1 MKAIILAGGSG
12 SRLYPLTKVVSK
24 QLLPIYNKP
33 LVWYPLSTIMMAK
46 IRDVIVITSPEDKP
60 HFIKLLGDGKNW
72 GINLEYIVQEKPNG
86 IAEAF
91 LLCEDLI
98 KNEDRVCLILG
109 DNVFHGSSFIDK
121 LLVAKND
128 NGASIFISQ
137 VNDPQRY
144 GVVEIDEN
152 SKPIS
157 IEEKPALPRS
167 NYAVT
172 GIYFY
177 DRNVLSFAKKLV
189 PSARGELEI
198 SDLNRI
204 YLKNGT
210 LNAHILPR
218 GTAWFDTG
226 TFNSMHD
233 ASAYIRALEERQ
245 GLQIGC
251 LEEISLG
258 NDWISKQD
266 VMNKINLHKNSELS
280 NYLSRVIKNFP

>member
-46 IRDVIVITSPEDKP
+46 IKDVIVITSPDDKP
-60 HFIKLLGDGKNW
+60 NFVKLLGDGKNW
-72 GINLEYIVQEKPNG
+72 GISLEYIVQEKPNG

-121 LLVAKND
+121 LLLAKND

-144 GVVEIDEN
+144 GVVEMGEN
-152 SKPIS
+152 GKPIS
-157 IEEKPALPRS
+157 IEEKPELPKS

-177 DRNVLSFAKKLV
+177 DRNVLSFAKELV
-189 PSARGELEI
+189 PSDRGELEI

-204 YLKNGT
+204 YLQNGK

-280 NYLSRVIKNFP
+280 DYLSRVIKNYP